1 MKGLFCMLIGI
12 FTGSPTLYL
21 DGEESP
27 IEETKLTNAKSE
39 PSTVQPHS
47 QNEDTTGSKDNSNSS
62 KDFSSDS
69 ENKSSSS
76 KEESSVINE
85 SSMAT
90 IDRPRDISEMFQ
102 KMYLGMHNHENTLL
116 TNEKNEYLKTGEV
129 PADEDNYHAQMADMR
144 KNDHVNLTN
153 QLKSFTKGS
162 EEFSG
167 ESENKRDLE
176 DSRDD
181 NVKNKIQKK

>member
-12 FTGSPTLYL
+12 LTGSPTLYL

-27 IEETKLTNAKSE
+27 IEETKLTNTKSE
-39 PSTVQPHS
+39 PSTVQSHS

-62 KDFSSDS
+62 KDLTSDS
-69 ENKSSSS
+69 DNKSSSS
-76 KEESSVINE
+76 KEESSAINE

-129 PADEDNYHAQMADMR
+129 PADEDNYHVQMADMR

-167 ESENKRDLE
+167 EPENKRDLE